1 MMDIAEGIS
10 AFDAEWA
17 SDSPF
22 VAAHTSG
29 STGTPKEIR
38 LPKADMR
45 LSARATLSFFGISAD
60 GRIGAALSPEYIAG
74 KMMIVRAR
82 ESGCSLVML
91 PAERRPDL
99 HGVVPLDLLAIVPA
113 QIDGVLAQLREIKE
127 VRNLLVGG
135 SPMTRA
141 QRRTLVASGIRAW
154 ESYGMTETFSH
165 VALRRIVADE
175 NSPFEGMPGITFELD
190 SRGCLCVVAPAFSW
204 GRLVTNDCAELV
216 DSRHFR
222 WKGRYDNVIVS
233 GGIKLHPEALERE
246 YAPALAGMEYYV
258 CGRQDEEWGTAAVLV
273 VEGPEVK
280 DLDKRIASVVANR
293 RHLPKAIIFKE
304 RFARTSNGKLIRTC

>member
-127 VRNLLVGG
+127 
-135 SPMTRA
+135 
-141 QRRTLVASGIRAW
+141 ASGIRAW
-154 ESYGMTETFSH
+154 ESYGMTETCSH